1 MIYDNFFSSI
11 GSGLSNMGSGL
22 QSGVSSLGSNIG
34 NGYTAM
40 TNGLQNTF
48 HDMGM
53 SDNASNSAMW
63 GTMGALGGGLLSA
76 LNGGTFGQ
84 GAMMGG
90 LGAGLGRYMQHRN
103 GESDKSGSIVNE
115 GKGLLSG
122 LLGKDSK
129 LTPSD
134 YLMAGG
140 QAMSQN
146 PYQDLSQ
153 FMPAPMPLHQN
164 AIPYMPQMYKQ
175 VGRI

>member
-1 MIYDNFFSSI
+1 MYDNFLSSI
-11 GSGLSNMGSGL
+11 GNGLSSMGSGL
-22 QSGVSSLGSNIG
+22 QSGVASLGSNVG

-76 LNGGTFGQ
+76 MNGGTFGQ

-103 GESDKSGSIVNE
+103 GDTDKSGSIINE
-115 GKGLLSG
+115 GKGLLG
-122 LLGKDSK
+122 FMGEDSK
-129 LTPSD
+129 LTPSQR
-134 YLMAGG
+134 LMFTGADMF
-140 QAMSQN
+140 MSN
-146 PYQDLSQ
+146 PYQGQ
-153 FMPAPMPLHQN
+153 MQMPEAPKVN
-164 AIPYMPQMYKQ
+164 IGYIPYQPMSMLP